1 MTETTGSKPPVGVVG
16 AGQMGVGV
24 ALCFARAGHPV
35 TVADPS
41 PQARATAPGRLRRDL
56 RLAALTGGGRPDVA
70 QIGARVGWTGDLAEL
85 CDAAFV
91 VECAVER
98 QPVKEDLFRRL
109 DAICPP
115 HAILASCTSA
125 IPIAAL
131 AAATSRP
138 DRVLG
143 THFMNPAAVKPAV
156 EVVRASATSEETL
169 RRTLDLLTAIGKSP
183 IVVCDAPGFVTNR
196 VLMLTINEAAAV
208 VHEGTATPAVV
219 DQVFREC
226 FGHPTGPL
234 ATADLIGLDT
244 VLDTLH
250 VLYAHTSDPRF
261 LPSPLLVK
269 LVEEGR
275 TGRKRSAGFHTYP
288 PTTA

>member
-1 MTETTGSKPPVGVVG
+1 MTETTGSKPPVGIVG

-35 TVADPS
+35 TVTDPS
-41 PQARATAPGRLRRDL
+41 AEARATAPARLRRGL
-56 RLAALTGGGRPDVA
+56 LHAALAGGERPDVA
-70 QIGARVGWTGDLAEL
+70 GTAARVVWTGDP
-85 CDAAFV
+85 AALGEAVFV

-98 QPVKEDLFRRL
+98 RPVKEEVFRAL

-115 HAILASCTSA
+115 DTVLASCTSA

-131 AAATSRP
+131 AAVTSRP

-143 THFMNPAAVKPAV
+143 THFMNPAAVRPAV
-156 EVVRASATSEETL
+156 EVVRAATTGEETL
-169 RRTLDLLTAIGKSP
+169 RRTLGLLTAIGKSP
-183 IVVCDAPGFVTNR
+183 IVVSDAPGFVTNR
-196 VLMLTINEAAAV
+196 VLMLTINEAATV
-208 VHEGTATPAVV
+208 VHEGTATPEVV

-250 VLYAHTSDPRF
+250 VLHAHTSDPRF

-288 PTTA
+288 